1 MASGDD
7 YGVQSPNFG
16 YLTSLPT
23 SSLDRFSP
31 VYSRQTNVK
40 STRLGFQRDRNFQFG
55 DEAVFYFAETRA
67 DSVGMVDIAEIRD
80 VSRGNKQRIQYTSAN
95 ARGRASGVFN
105 ENVIEGNLTN
115 LNFNG
120 DQDGLEVLS
129 VLFGISGG
137 VGSLLEPEGA
147 TYQRDTNIVF
157 QNVGG
162 QGAAIPLVRTDTQT
176 LFLPSRGQA
185 NRHVLVDEVQY
196 AVIFRLRASV
206 TDPAQD
212 VPTLLR
218 FPDIAFDFWTHI
230 STPIFF

>member
-1 MASGDD
+1 MASGDN

-40 STRLGFQRDRNFQFG
+40 PVRLRFNRDRNFQPG
-55 DEAVFYFAETRA
+55 DESVRYFAEKRA
-67 DSVGMVDIAEIRD
+67 DAVGMIDVAEIRD
-80 VSRGNKQRIQYTSAN
+80 ADRGNKQRIQYTSTN
-95 ARGRASGVFN
+95 ARGRVAAVFN
-105 ENVIEGNLTN
+105 EDAIQGNKAN
-115 LNFNG
+115 INFDG
-120 DQDGLEVLS
+120 DQDGLEILS

-157 QNVGG
+157 QNIGG
-162 QGAAIPLVRTDTQT
+162 QGAAVPLVRPDVQN

-196 AVIFRLRASV
+196 AVIFRLRATV
-206 TDPAQD
+206 VDPAQA
-212 VPTLLR
+212 VPTALNI
-218 FPDIAFDFWTHI
+218 PDVSFDFWTHI